1 MEYITR
7 IAEWQHGV
15 LGYTVGFALSEETML
30 QSLELFA
37 NFCDQCKLD
46 INYNKTKV
54 LVFGDIQRNII
65 VRNNRIEVLN
75 EFKYLDVILNK
86 TRKFTSMKHV
96 EQAKRA
102 LFSCTGKFETLIFQ

>member
-1 MEYITR
+1 
-7 IAEWQHGV
+7 
-15 LGYTVGFALSEETML
+15 ML

-54 LVFGDIQRNII
+54 LVFGDGQRNTI

-75 EFKYLDVILNK
+75 EFKYLGVILNK
-86 TRKFTSMKHV
+86 TRKFTSMKKHVV